1 MCDDDFVWPSSAEGF
16 FENDAQFKWD
26 ATFWNQEPHL
36 AQSFKEAGHAV
47 LKEFVKSRGRYRH
60 LIFPTLYCYRH
71 HFELTM
77 KYIISGV
84 QIYHDLCARNTKG
97 HRLNQLWDT
106 MENIVSEAMGDL
118 MFPNEE
124 EKVTFYRVKE
134 RIMELSNN
142 DPTGESFRY
151 SKTNEDEA
159 ITNTVQIAP
168 ATLYRIVEETSN
180 YLYALYD
187 YCTNGEG

>member
-1 MCDDDFVWPSSAEGF
+1 
-16 FENDAQFKWD
+16 
-26 ATFWNQEPHL
+26 
-36 AQSFKEAGHAV
+36 
-47 LKEFVKSRGRYRH
+47 
-60 LIFPTLYCYRH
+60 
-71 HFELTM
+71 
-77 KYIISGV
+77 
-84 QIYHDLCARNTKG
+84 
-97 HRLNQLWDT
+97 
-106 MENIVSEAMGDL
+106 
-118 MFPNEE
+118 
-124 EKVTFYRVKE
+124 
-134 RIMELSNN
+134 MELSNN